1 MTKTLDKLKIG
12 SSAEIIKIDGK
23 KDLRHHF
30 LEMGL
35 TPGTP
40 IKLVKTAPMGDPMEI
55 KVRDYTLTLRKD
67 DAAKI
72 EILEVSEFR
81 CHKKRNRNLHLVEN
95 PQLVNHPQLGE
106 RDKPNRKNR
115 ENPNCERGNCQRKYY
130 KQKIYLQGTDLK
142 FALVGNQNSG
152 KTTLFNQLTGA
163 NQHVGNFPGVT
174 VEHKEG
180 TLKNYPSVKIID
192 LPGIYSLSPYSTEE
206 IVTRDFIIKE
216 KPNALINILDATN
229 LERNLYLTLQLL
241 ELNVPMVVALNMMDE
256 VRENNGNILINNLE
270 KILGVPVIPI
280 AASKNEGIQELIH
293 HVVTVAKFKINPQN
307 IDLCDN
313 FGTQEEKAVHRGI
326 HSISHI
332 IEDHALNI
340 GVSPRFAA
348 TKAIEED
355 KIMIKSL
362 NLDKNEKDTIEHIV
376 KQIEEESKKDR
387 VSAIVNM
394 RFSFIEKLCEKT
406 VQNFEESK
414 SHKKSVKIDKI
425 LTGKYTAIPTFLGIL
440 AFMFWTTF
448 SIIGPFLSE
457 ILGYFIDNFTKY
469 TDLLLTDL
477 KINSVVHSLV
487 IDGIFAG
494 VGSVLSFLPLIVVLF
509 FFLSLMEDSGY
520 MARVAFIMD
529 KLLRKIGL
537 SGKSF
542 VPMLIGF
549 GCSVP
554 AIMST
559 RTLSSNRDR
568 RMTMFLIPYMSCSAK
583 LPIYVM
589 LTSAFFPKHQAL
601 VIISLYLLGI
611 LFGIIFA
618 LVMKETRFKGEPIP
632 FVMELP
638 NYRLPSFKS
647 VLLLVWEKAKDFM
660 TKAFTVIFVA
670 SIVIWFLQH
679 FDIRFNVV
687 EDSSMSL
694 LAGLGNLIAP
704 IFSPLGLN
712 DWRISTALITGLM
725 AKESVVSTLAVLLGP
740 NETIHDLFSPV
751 TAFVFLVFTL
761 YYTPCIAAMAAFK
774 RETNSIMLTIGMVI
788 VQCVIAWLLAFG
800 FYLILI

>member
-1 MTKTLDKLKIG
+1 MIKTLDKLKIG
-12 SSAEIIKIDGK
+12 NSAEIVKIDGK
-23 KDLRHHF
+23 NDLTHHF

-35 TPGTP
+35 TPGTH
-40 IKLVKTAPMGDPMEI
+40 IKLVKAAPMGDPLEI
-55 KVRDYTLTLRKD
+55 KVRDYTLTLRKN

-72 EILEVSEFR
+72 EILETPEFR
-81 CHKKRNRNLHLVEN
+81 CHRKRNRNIN
-95 PQLVNHPQLGE
+95 LVNHPQLGE
-106 RDKPNRKNR
+106 RDKGQGR
-115 ENPNCERGNCQRKYY
+115 NCEKNNYERGRGKCQKKYY
-130 KQKIYLQGTDLK
+130 KQKIYLQGSDLK

-216 KPNALINILDATN
+216 KPNAIINILDATN
-229 LERNLYLTLQLL
+229 LERNLYLTMQLL
-241 ELNVPMVVALNMMDE
+241 ELNVPMVIALNMMDE
-256 VRENNGNILINNLE
+256 VRENNGSILINNLE
-270 KILGVPVIPI
+270 EILGVPVVPI
-280 AASKNEGIQELIH
+280 SASKNEGIQELVH
-293 HVVTVAKFKINPQN
+293 HTITVAKSKITPQHL
-307 IDLCDN
+307 DLCDN
-313 FGTQEEKAVHRGI
+313 SGTKEEQAVHRGI
-326 HSISHI
+326 HSILHI
-332 IEDHALNI
+332 IEDHALDI
-340 GVSPRFAA
+340 GVNPRFAA
-348 TKAIEED
+348 TKAIEKD
-355 KIMIKSL
+355 KLMIEAL

-376 KQIEEESKKDR
+376 AQMEEESKKDR

-394 RFSFIEKLCEKT
+394 RFCFIEKLCEQT
-406 VQNFEESK
+406 VQNLEESK

-425 LTGKYTAIPTFLGIL
+425 LTGKYTGIPTFIGIL
-440 AFMFWTTF
+440 AFIFWATF
-448 SIIGPFLSE
+448 GILGPFLSE
-457 ILGYFIDNFTKY
+457 LLGYLIDNFTVY
-469 TDLLLTDL
+469 TDSLLSAL

-611 LFGIIFA
+611 SFGIIYA
-618 LVMKETRFKGEPIP
+618 LIMKETRFKGEPIP

-670 SIVIWFLQH
+670 SIVIWFLQN

-687 EDSSMSL
+687 QDSSASL

-704 IFSPLGLN
+704 VFAPIGLN

-740 NETIHDLFSPV
+740 NETIHDLLSPV
-751 TAFVFLVFTL
+751 TAFAFLVFTL
-761 YYTPCIAAMAAFK
+761 YYTPCIAAMTAFK
-774 RETNSIMLTIGMVI
+774 RETNSTLLTIGMV
-788 VQCVIAWLLAFG
+788 VAQCVIAWLLAFA

>member
-1 MTKTLDKLKIG
+1 MIKTLDKLDIG
-12 SSAEIIKIDGK
+12 NSAEIISIDGK

-40 IKLVKTAPMGDPMEI
+40 ITLVKTAPMGDPLEI
-55 KVRDYTLTLRKD
+55 KVRDYTLTLRKS

-72 EILEVSEFR
+72 EISEISEFKCR
-81 CHKKRNRNLHLVEN
+81 KKRNKRLNLVD
-95 PQLVNHPQLGE
+95 HPQLGE
-106 RDKPNRKNR
+106 WHHPKRKN
-115 ENPNCERGNCQRKYY
+115 CEHGICEKKHY
-130 KQKIYLQGTDLK
+130 KQKISLLGSHLR

-180 TLKNYPSVKIID
+180 QLRGYPSVKIID

-216 KPNALINILDATN
+216 KPNAIINILDATN
-229 LERNLYLTLQLL
+229 LERNLYLTMQLL
-241 ELNVPMVVALNMMDE
+241 ELKVPMVIALNMMDE
-256 VRENNGNILINNLE
+256 VRDNHGNILINNLE
-270 KILGVPVIPI
+270 EILGVPVIPI
-280 AASKNEGIQELIH
+280 SASKNEGIQELVH
-293 HVVTVAKFKINPQN
+293 HAVTVAKFKINPKN
-307 IDLCDN
+307 LDLCN
-313 FGTQEEKAVHRGI
+313 NLGTKEEQAIHRGI
-326 HSISHI
+326 HSILHI
-332 IEDHALNI
+332 IEDHALSI
-340 GVSPRFAA
+340 GVNPRFAA
-348 TKAIEED
+348 TKAIEQD
-355 KIMIKSL
+355 RLMIEAL
-362 NLDKNEKDTIEHIV
+362 NLDENEKDTIEHIV
-376 KQIEEESKKDR
+376 KQIEEETKVDR

-394 RFSFIEKLCEKT
+394 RFSFIENLCENT
-406 VQNFEESK
+406 VEKPEESK
-414 SHKKSVKIDKI
+414 AHRKSRKIDKY
-425 LTGKYTAIPTFLGIL
+425 LTGKYTAIPIFLGIIAL
-440 AFMFWTTF
+440 MFWMTF
-448 SIIGPFLSE
+448 SVLGPILSTGLE
-457 ILGYFIDNFTKY
+457 YLINDLTKY
-469 TDLLLTDL
+469 VDLLLTNL
-477 KINSVVHSLV
+477 KINPVVHSLV

-589 LTSAFFPKHQAL
+589 LTSAFFPKHQGL
-601 VIISLYLLGI
+601 VIIGLYLLGI
-611 LFGIIFA
+611 AFGIIFA
-618 LVMKETRFKGEPIP
+618 LFMKETRFKGEPIP

-647 VLLLVWEKAKDFM
+647 VILLSWEKAKDFI
-660 TKAFTVIFVA
+660 TKAFTIIFVA
-670 SIVIWFLQH
+670 SVVIWFLQH
-679 FDIRFNVV
+679 FDVRLNVV
-687 EDSSMSL
+687 HDSSKSL

-704 IFSPLGLN
+704 LLAPLGLN
-712 DWRISTALITGLM
+712 DWRLSTALITGLM
-725 AKESVVSTLAVLLGP
+725 AKESVVSTIAVLLGP
-740 NETIHDLFSPV
+740 NETIHSLLSPA

-761 YYTPCIAAMAAFK
+761 YYTPCVAAMAAFK
-774 RETNSIMLTIGMVI
+774 RETNSTWLTIGMVI
-788 VQCVIAWLLAFG
+788 VQCAIAWLIAFI
-800 FYLILI
+800 FYLILV